1 MGENMMEKK
10 DLKKLDTAA
19 LKQEV
24 ESLRK
29 ELFNLKLSKI
39 TGQVKDV
46 SQFGKLKVQVARAL
60 TFLKQQ
66 DNQDTVIIK
75 RKKAKKALR

>member
-1 MGENMMEKK
+1 MVEKK
-10 DLKKLDTAA
+10 DLKKLDIAA

-24 ESLRK
+24 ESLKK
-29 ELFNLKLSKI
+29 ELFNLNLSKI

-46 SQFGKLKVQVARAL
+46 SQFGKLKVQIARAL

-66 DNQDTVIIK
+66 SSESAKTVK
-75 RKKAKKALR
+75 SKKVKKALR

>member
-1 MGENMMEKK
+1 MAEKK
-10 DLKKLDTAA
+10 DLRKLDAA
-19 LKQEV
+19 MLKQEV

-29 ELFNLKLSKI
+29 ELFNLNLSKI

-46 SQFGKLKVQVARAL
+46 SQFGKLKVQIARAL

-66 DNQDTVIIK
+66 ESVGSKEVGN
-75 RKKAKKALR
+75 KKVQKALR

>member
-1 MGENMMEKK
+1 MVDKK
-10 DLKKLDTAA
+10 DLKKLDAVA

-24 ESLRK
+24 EALKK
-29 ELFNLKLSKI
+29 ELFNLKLNKI

-46 SQFGKLKVQVARAL
+46 SQFGKLKVQIARAL

-66 DNQDTVIIK
+66 GSENTKNSGSTKV
-75 RKKAKKALR
+75 KKALR

>member
-1 MGENMMEKK
+1 MDNK
-10 DLKKLDTAA
+10 DLKKMDATA

-24 ESLRK
+24 ESLKK

-46 SQFGKLKVQVARAL
+46 SQFRKLKLQIARAL
-60 TFLKQQ
+60 TFLKQHEHGTG
-66 DNQDTVIIK
+66 NRNKLVNG
-75 RKKAKKALR
+75 

>member
-1 MGENMMEKK
+1 MEKK
-10 DLKKLDTAA
+10 DLKKLDAAA

-24 ESLRK
+24 ESLKK
-29 ELFNLKLSKI
+29 ELFNLNLSKI

-46 SQFGKLKVQVARAL
+46 SQYGKLKVQIARAL

-66 DNQDTVIIK
+66 DGPKTVEIK
-75 RKKAKKALR
+75 HKKKAKKALR